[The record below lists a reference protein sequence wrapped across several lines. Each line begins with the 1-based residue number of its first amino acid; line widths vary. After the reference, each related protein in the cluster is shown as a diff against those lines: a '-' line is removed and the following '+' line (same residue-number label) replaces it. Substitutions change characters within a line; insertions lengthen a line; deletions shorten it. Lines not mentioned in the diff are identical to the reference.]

1 MAVPKKRKSKQ
12 KSRQVKA
19 GGKKRIQPVALQS
32 CPNCGLSKLPHR
44 VCPNCG
50 YYNGRVYKFLAK
62 KQNIKSESSE
72 SSEELPKIESVS
84 PGNEKE
90 NK

>member
-19 GGKKRIQPVALQS
+19 GGKRKIRLIGLQA

-44 VCPNCG
+44 VCSNCG
-50 YYNGRVYKFLAK
+50 YYNGRIYSFLAK
-62 KQNIKSESSE
+62 KSKVR
-72 SSEELPKIESVS
+72 EEEQGSA
-84 PGNEKE
+84 ETTE
-90 NK
+90 NKA